1 MTEMILGLVG
11 FTLGAVCAVAGYDLG
26 ARTPRAAVTD
36 TPRTDGGGHR
46 AAEDEIRALRAL
58 TGYSADIAYG
68 LAEFPEEDE
77 L

>member
-1 MTEMILGLVG
+1 MTEIILGLTG
-11 FTLGAVCAVAGYDLG
+11 FIMGAVCTVAGYALG
-26 ARTPRAAVTD
+26 VRAPRTAVTEA
-36 TPRTDGGGHR
+36 PRTDGGGHR